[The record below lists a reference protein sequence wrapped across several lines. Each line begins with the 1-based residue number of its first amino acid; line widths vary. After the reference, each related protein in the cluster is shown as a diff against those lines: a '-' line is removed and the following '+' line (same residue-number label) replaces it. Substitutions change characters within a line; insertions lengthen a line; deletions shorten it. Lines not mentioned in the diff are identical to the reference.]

1 MTPIIPP
8 DLIPIIFG
16 KLNDTGDFKKE
27 LGNVDIG
34 NDEAHQ
40 KAQEYTKDIM
50 QNYVARGQESHNS

>member
-16 KLNDTGDFKKE
+16 KLNGTGLFNKTAD
-27 LGNVDIG
+27 NVDIG
-34 NDEAHQ
+34 EDEAHQ